1 MVGMGRSLNISHS
14 VCACLCLFFTVCPS
28 VRWFHPS
35 EWGSALG
42 SHLTCLMGRQELVGS
57 MDNPPR
63 KSQMGALGVEDF
75 PALTSLW
82 EFLGSQLS
90 GPVMDALCQEGQPE
104 RAEQPGCVSSGTANC
119 Y

>member
-1 MVGMGRSLNISHS
+1 
-14 VCACLCLFFTVCPS
+14 
-28 VRWFHPS
+28 
-35 EWGSALG
+35 
-42 SHLTCLMGRQELVGS
+42 MGRQELVGS